1 MTDLGEPWVDPAS
14 IPELT
19 EILRR
24 RLLSKVRIY
33 EGWCE
38 NGDRLLQ
45 VIQVQRRPLAL
56 AEAMSVA
63 ATGSPNARRAEH
75 AEHRSHRQAA
85 WLDLS
90 WDAYFARIWVR
101 PEESQFLDTQHD
113 SGQWVLKPYWLSAQ
127 CRHENLP
134 VPLDWLREQVNAGI
148 RKRVITN
155 ETRVEMGHDSE
166 ATKPL

>member
-1 MTDLGEPWVDPAS
+1 VPQPPWVDPAA
-14 IPELT
+14 IPELA

-24 RLLSKVRIY
+24 RLLSKVRIF
-33 EGWCE
+33 EARCE
-38 NGDRLLQ
+38 KSDRLLQ
-45 VIQVQRRPLAL
+45 VVKVHGRPLVL

-63 ATGSPNARRAEH
+63 ATPNPRRAEH
-75 AEHRSHRQAA
+75 SEHRSHYQAA